1 MRIDDVNRLP
11 QSQATD
17 RAQQTGS
24 HDKHH
29 QDSINRSDDHA
40 ELSSLAQVNA
50 SDAPDGAADPKRLE
64 ALRLAVESGQ
74 YTVSATELAAKIIDG
89 HVRA

>member
-11 QSQATD
+11 ESQATE
-17 RAQQTGS
+17 RAQQAGS

-29 QDSINRSDDHA
+29 QNSINRSDDHA
-40 ELSSLAQVNA
+40 ELSALAQANA
-50 SDAPDGAADPKRLE
+50 AGAQDGAEPKRLE

-74 YTVSATELAAKIIDG
+74 YNVSSTELAAKIIDG
-89 HVRA
+89 HIRA

>member
-29 QDSINRSDDHA
+29 QNAINRSDDHA
-40 ELSSLAQVNA
+40 ELSSLAQANA
-50 SDAPDGAADPKRLE
+50 ADAPDGADPKRLE
-64 ALRLAVESGQ
+64 ALRLAVESGK
-74 YTVSATELAAKIIDG
+74 YSVSSAELAAKIIDG

>member
-1 MRIDDVNRLP
+1 MRIDDVNRPP

-24 HDKHH
+24 HDK
-29 QDSINRSDDHA
+29 QLQNSINRSDDHA
-40 ELSSLAQVNA
+40 ELSSLAQANA
-50 SDAPDGAADPKRLE
+50 NEAPEGADPKRLE
-64 ALRLAVESGQ
+64 ALRLAVETGQ
-74 YTVSATELAAKIIDG
+74 YSVSATELAAKIIDG